1 MEKRA
6 TALAHTDDMS
16 LQQQQ
21 ALDKLYALDN
31 VLTIKIT
38 MPQADWEA
46 VRNEQPKGGRCN
58 FEWTGGARFTWKRAT
73 SVEISG
79 TSFPAR
85 TTFSEVGVK
94 KKSFC
99 GSLNSEKP
107 CLHVDFGRFN
117 NANVPAIEALIG
129 SRYVTL
135 NNSIQDRSYIRQPL
149 GYKLLA
155 MAGLPHSRCNFVR
168 VFVNGTPIGQG
179 LGGVNSPGIYVNAE
193 PVMKRYIER
202 NFNGNMDGNLYEL
215 EHNDDFKNDR
225 LDFISVEDLSEFEN
239 KADLKFAINHIAAHG
254 VAGAAQMLDLD
265 HFIKLHAMEFY
276 LKHWDGYA
284 GNTNNT
290 YLYNDVTA
298 VEAPGVDDIKF
309 KMIPWGIDQTLQP
322 DRPFKLSRGG
332 LIANLVR
339 SDPQRRVQLIDQVR
353 TYRDTVFSRETQQ
366 SVWKPLINQME
377 ALLVGFGVP
386 NAVREIATVRQQLRL
401 AESAGYLCAGL
412 PSGRAVYVLD
422 QVRNEALHASNSE
435 GVPPGTPAPVNFE
448 VYHHL
453 LKDDNDKTDLWV
465 FDDLGSGKSVTNH
478 AYSRVLHASRQVTGQ
493 GHKFLYTCAPNN
505 TDHSEEFSIEP
516 VDAPNEFTFSGYF
529 KLKSIRTDER
539 ATYGDDLT
547 PSRRGRV
554 HQEPG
559 GSNVYFY

>member
-1 MEKRA
+1 
-6 TALAHTDDMS
+6 MS

-38 MPQADWEA
+38 MPQSDWEA

-85 TTFSEVGVK
+85 TTFNEVGVK

-117 NANVPAIEALIG
+117 NANVPALEALIG
-129 SRYVTL
+129 SRYLTL

-155 MAGLPHSRCNFVR
+155 MAGLPHSRCNFAR
-168 VFVNGTPIGQG
+168 VFVNGTLIGQG
-179 LGGVNSPGIYVNAE
+179 LGGVNSPGVYVNAE

-215 EHNDDFKNDR
+215 EHDDDFKNSR
-225 LDFISVEDLSEFEN
+225 LDFISVEDLSEFKN
-239 KADLKFAINHIAAHG
+239 KADLKFANNHIAAHG
-254 VAGAAQMLDLD
+254 VAGAAQMLDLEQ
-265 HFIKLHAMEFY
+265 FIKIHAMEFY

-290 YLYNDVTA
+290 YIYNDVTA
-298 VEAPGVDDIKF
+298 VEAPGVNDVKF
-309 KMIPWGIDQTLQP
+309 KMIPWGIDQTFQP

-332 LIANLVR
+332 LVANLVR
-339 SDPQRRVQLIDQVR
+339 SDPQRRAQLIDQVR
-353 TYRDTVFSRETQQ
+353 SYRDSVFSRETQQ
-366 SVWKPLINQME
+366 SVWKPLIDQME

-386 NAVREIATVRQQLRL
+386 ECGQRDRDGASAIAAGRIGRLPMRRAAQRQ
-401 AESAGYLCAGL
+401 SGLCAR
-412 PSGRAVYVLD
+412 RA
-422 QVRNEALHASNSE
+422 QNEALHASNSE

-465 FDDLGSGKSVTNH
+465 FDDLGSGKSVTNQ
-478 AYSRVLHASRQVTGQ
+478 AYSRVLHASKQLTGQ

>member
-1 MEKRA
+1 
-6 TALAHTDDMS
+6 MS
-16 LQQQQ
+16 AQQQQ

-31 VLTIKIT
+31 VLTVKID
-38 MPQADWEA
+38 MPQSDWEA

-58 FEWTGGARFTWKRAT
+58 FEWTGGSRFTWKKAT
-73 SVEISG
+73 TVEISG
-79 TSFPAR
+79 TSFPPA
-85 TTFSEVGVK
+85 TSFTEVGIK

-107 CLHVDFGRFN
+107 CLHVDFGRFSD
-117 NANVPAIEALIG
+117 ATAIQALIG
-129 SRYVTL
+129 TRYLTL

-149 GYKLLA
+149 GYRLLA

-168 VFVNGTPIGQG
+168 VLVNGTLIGQG
-179 LGGVNSPGIYVNAE
+179 MGGVNSPGVYVNAE

-202 NFNGNMDGNLYEL
+202 HFNGNMNGNLYEL
-215 EHNDDFKNDR
+215 EHDDDFRNDR

-239 KADLKFAINHIAAHG
+239 KADLRFANDHIAAHG
-254 VAGAAQMLDLD
+254 IAGAAEMLDLD

-290 YLYNDVTA
+290 YAYNDVTA
-298 VEAPGVDDIKF
+298 VEAPGVGDVKF
-309 KMIPWGIDQTLQP
+309 KLIPWGIDQTFQP
-322 DRPFKLSRGG
+322 DRPFKLSRDG

-339 SDPQRRVQLIDQVR
+339 SDPERRVQLIDQVR
-353 TYRDTVFSRETQQ
+353 ALRETVFSRETQQ
-366 SVWKPLINQME
+366 TVWKPLINQME
-377 ALLVGFGVP
+377 ALLVDFGVP
-386 NAVREIATVRQQLRL
+386 NAAREIATVRQQLRL

-412 PSGRAVYVLD
+412 PSGRALYVLD
-422 QVRNEALHASNSE
+422 EVRNEALHASNSE

-453 LKDDNDKTDLWV
+453 LKDDNDNTDLWV
-465 FDDLGSGKSVTNH
+465 FDDLGAEKSLTSQ
-478 AYSRVLHASRQVTGQ
+478 AYNRVLHASRQVTDQ
-493 GHKFLYTCAPNN
+493 GHKFLYTCTPNN

-516 VDAPNEFTFSGYF
+516 IDAPNEFTFSGYF
-529 KLKSIRTDER
+529 KLKSVRTDER

-554 HQEPG
+554 HQEAG
-559 GSNVYFY
+559 GSNLYLY

>member
-1 MEKRA
+1 
-6 TALAHTDDMS
+6 MS
-16 LQQQQ
+16 LQQQL

-73 SVEISG
+73 SVEVSG
-79 TSFPAR
+79 TTFPAR
-85 TTFSEVGVK
+85 TTFNEVGVK

-149 GYKLLA
+149 GYKLLG
-155 MAGLPHSRCNFVR
+155 MAGLPHSRCNFAR
-168 VFVNGTPIGQG
+168 VFVNGTLIGQG

-215 EHNDDFKNDR
+215 EHDDDFKNDR

-239 KADLKFAINHIAAHG
+239 KADLKFANNHIAAHG
-254 VAGAAQMLDLD
+254 VAGAAQMLDLE

-290 YLYNDVTA
+290 YIYNDVTA
-298 VEAPGVDDIKF
+298 VEAPGVNDVKF
-309 KMIPWGIDQTLQP
+309 KMIPWGIDQTFQP

-339 SDPQRRVQLIDQVR
+339 SDAARRAQLIDQVR
-353 TYRDTVFSRETQQ
+353 AYRETVFSRETQQ

-377 ALLVGFGVP
+377 SLLVGFGVP

-412 PSGRAVYVLD
+412 PSGKAVYVLGEG
-422 QVRNEALHASNSE
+422 RNEALHASNSE

-448 VYHHL
+448 VYHHA

-465 FDDLGSGKSVTNH
+465 FDDLGTAKSLTSH
-478 AYSRVLHASRQVTGQ
+478 AYNRVLHASKQLTGQ
-493 GHKFLYTCAPNN
+493 GHKFLYTCMPNN

-529 KLKSIRTDER
+529 KLKSVRTDER

-559 GSNVYFY
+559 GSNLYFY